1 MRYTLR
7 TLLPPAALA
16 AVCAV
21 TLAACGG
28 GDGGGGEPTNPQ
40 SPDPAVTDPS
50 PYSAG
55 PYAINGIDRIPQSMV
70 KLTRQQMQRKFVIG
84 DYDEEHAQQVGTIAC
99 QSYIQSGD
107 CGNHAGRLISNG
119 AIRTETGSSPFTK
132 IVSLVGGDTGS
143 LAAVREIAKMPE
155 VKIVVW
161 TGGPNDAHRRV
172 SNSYLTIH
180 SIGNQWGDDISLD
193 DLPLSSENRTK
204 IVAAIREHRL
214 IYVAGWIKDANG
226 NYIRHPG
233 SVSCRGDDIREGCVW
248 TRFDF
253 HYGGGTSY
261 SAPQFAA
268 ALASVLAVAPDTTP
282 ENLAKLGKACVK
294 RRGEGIEELLRVSG
308 GLGVADFAC
317 ISDIVSAMANL
328 PDGGRT
334 NVTVNGQR
342 VTLSAREIV
351 LPSAGMPA
359 NALPSE

>member
-1 MRYTLR
+1 
-7 TLLPPAALA
+7 
-16 AVCAV
+16 
-21 TLAACGG
+21 
-28 GDGGGGEPTNPQ
+28 
-40 SPDPAVTDPS
+40 
-50 PYSAG
+50 
-55 PYAINGIDRIPQSMV
+55 MV
-70 KLTRQQMQRKFVIG
+70 KLTRQQMQRRFVIA
-84 DYDEEHAQQVGTIAC
+84 DIEEEHAQQVGTIAC

-107 CGNHAGRLISNG
+107 CGNHAGRFISADG
-119 AIRTETGSSPFTK
+119 TIRTETGFSPFTK
-132 IVSLVGGDTGS
+132 VVVLPKSDRAKL
-143 LAAVREIAKMPE
+143 LAFQEIAKMPA
-155 VKIVVW
+155 VRIVVS
-161 TGGPNDAHRRV
+161 TGGGNDAAV
-172 SNSYLTIH
+172 SISDSYLTIH
-180 SIGNQWGDDISLD
+180 SIGNQWADISLD
-193 DLPLSSENRTK
+193 DLPLSSEDRVK
-204 IVAAIREHRL
+204 IVVAIREHRL

-248 TRFDF
+248 TQFDF

-268 ALASVLAVAPDTTP
+268 ALASVLAVAPETTS

-317 ISDIVSAMANL
+317 ISDVVSAMANL

>member
-7 TLLPPAALA
+7 TLMPLA

-28 GDGGGGEPTNPQ
+28 GGGDGGEPADPQ
-40 SPDPAVTDPS
+40 PSDPTVTDPS

-70 KLTRQQMQRKFVIG
+70 KLTREEMQRKFAIA
-84 DYDEEHAQQVGTIAC
+84 DIEEEHAQQVGTIAC

-107 CGNHAGRLISNG
+107 CGNHAGRFINADG
-119 AIRTETGSSPFTK
+119 TIRTETGSSPFTK
-132 IVSLVGGDTGS
+132 VVALSRSDWAIL
-143 LAAVREIAKMPE
+143 LAFQEIAKMPA
-155 VKIVVW
+155 VKIV
-161 TGGPNDAHRRV
+161 TSTAGGNDAAV
-172 SNSYLTIH
+172 SISDSYLTIH
-180 SIGNQWGDDISLD
+180 SIGNGGDISLD
-193 DLPLSSENRTK
+193 DLPLSSEDRVK

-226 NYIRHPG
+226 NYTRHPD
-233 SVSCRGDDIREGCVW
+233 SISCRGDGIREGCVW

-253 HYGGGTSY
+253 HYGGGTSF

-268 ALASVLAVAPDTTP
+268 ALASVLAVAPETTP

-317 ISDIVSAMANL
+317 ISDVVSAMANL

-342 VTLSAREIV
+342 ITLSAREIV
-351 LPSAGMPA
+351 LPSVGMPA
-359 NALPSE
+359 NALSSE